1 MELGLNGR
9 VALVTGGSR
18 GIGRATAVSLAAE
31 GCRVAICATRADDLA
46 DAVAKV
52 AAASPH
58 GEAPLTYVG
67 DVSSQDHADAFVQG
81 AVDAFGTV
89 HVLVNNAGAIG
100 HTGPFEQTT
109 ADDWAMAWRANLM
122 TTVAVTRAALPYM
135 RRQRWGRIVNVGS
148 ESGVQPDPFM
158 PQYNVAKAAVMNL
171 AKSWSKAYGGE
182 GILVNSVAPAAILTP
197 MVEPLLRGFAVGSG
211 VPAADAERAFLQAN
225 RPHIA
230 LGRFGRPEEVAAAI
244 VFLASERASF
254 INGVNLRVD
263 GGSVASVGT

>member
-1 MELGLNGR
+1 MDLGLDGR

-18 GIGRATAVSLAAE
+18 GIGRATAVALAAE
-31 GCRVAICATRADDLA
+31 GCRVAVCALGGDGLGEVAAD
-46 DAVAKV
+46 V
-52 AAASPH
+52 AAASPR
-58 GEAPLTYVG
+58 GEAPLTYAG
-67 DVSSQDHADAFVQG
+67 DVSVQERADAFVRA
-81 AVDAFGTV
+81 AVEAYGTV

-100 HTGPFEQTT
+100 NTGAFEEVT
-109 ADDWAMAWRANLM
+109 AEDWAMTWQANLM
-122 TTVAVTRAALPYM
+122 TTVAVTRAALPHM
-135 RRQRWGRIVNVGS
+135 RRQRWGRIINIGS

-158 PQYNVAKAAVMNL
+158 PQYNVSKAAVMNL

-197 MVEPLLRGFAVGSG
+197 MVEPLLRRFAETRGI
-211 VPAADAERAFLQAN
+211 PWDDAEQAFLLAN

-254 INGVNLRVD
+254 INGANLRVD
-263 GGSVASVGT
+263 GGSVASVGS